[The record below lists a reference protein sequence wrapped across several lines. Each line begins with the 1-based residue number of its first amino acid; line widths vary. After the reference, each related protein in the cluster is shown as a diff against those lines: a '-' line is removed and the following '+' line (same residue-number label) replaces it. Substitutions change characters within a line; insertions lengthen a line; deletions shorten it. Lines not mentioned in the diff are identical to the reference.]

1 MIYLPKKFSS
11 ISERKTNLPG
21 TKFTAILILLLG
33 SFPVS
38 ANSTVIFIN
47 SESAWVTQSGGIAV
61 NEFDF
66 SLAENIALAE
76 EVDTPPV
83 PDSLIGQALTFRY
96 INTSFPLDF
105 IFSNE
110 SPDAG
115 TQVYY
120 GGILQN
126 ALGSSPS
133 TNHDWA
139 VSFDAEE
146 NVYSVGLEIVS
157 ANTSLTDAIRVYDIN
172 GALLDSLNLGTT
184 QGYNFIGV
192 ISSAPI
198 GRILYDDNP
207 ASGGKG
213 LTRMLVSNSNALL
226 NGNYVVNQFGD
237 DGTIWT
243 SRLRVNFDGV
253 GNLTSSTLSSS
264 NGAIETFDSPYS
276 VNVDG
281 IITTPNGVDGVVSSD
296 GQVFT
301 LTDTNSI
308 DGSVHIM
315 IGIKESTS
323 LSNGDLS
330 GEYFSNQIGQDT
342 EIWTSQA
349 VDDYDG
355 IDSFISTVTASSKG
369 AVAPST
375 GNYSVTSN
383 GELALSNGDNGIA
396 SSNGNI
402 YSISD
407 TQPSDSDLYIKIGV
421 KPSVGLSIAN
431 LVGRYTIVQF
441 GDDGAVWTARLSV
454 IFDGKGNL
462 TSSTLSNSNGVIETA
477 YGTYN
482 VLSDGKLTTNFGV
495 DGFIAENGEFFVLSD
510 TDFQDGTIHLMV
522 GIKNTDADHDTVI
535 DQSDNCVLIF
545 NIQQRDTDGDGY
557 GNYCD
562 PDFNNDY
569 FINAADLAYLK
580 IKYFSSDS
588 DADLNGDNFVNA
600 GDLSIL
606 KQMYFSPPGPSG
618 LVH

>member
-1 MIYLPKKFSS
+1 
-11 ISERKTNLPG
+11 
-21 TKFTAILILLLG
+21 
-33 SFPVS
+33 
-38 ANSTVIFIN
+38 
-47 SESAWVTQSGGIAV
+47 
-61 NEFDF
+61 
-66 SLAENIALAE
+66 
-76 EVDTPPV
+76 
-83 PDSLIGQALTFRY
+83 
-96 INTSFPLDF
+96 
-105 IFSNE
+105 
-110 SPDAG
+110 
-115 TQVYY
+115 
-120 GGILQN
+120 
-126 ALGSSPS
+126 
-133 TNHDWA
+133 
-139 VSFDAEE
+139 
-146 NVYSVGLEIVS
+146 
-157 ANTSLTDAIRVYDIN
+157 
-172 GALLDSLNLGTT
+172 
-184 QGYNFIGV
+184 
-192 ISSAPI
+192 
-198 GRILYDDNP
+198 
-207 ASGGKG
+207 
-213 LTRMLVSNSNALL
+213 
-226 NGNYVVNQFGD
+226 
-237 DGTIWT
+237 
-243 SRLRVNFDGV
+243 
-253 GNLTSSTLSSS
+253 
-264 NGAIETFDSPYS
+264 
-276 VNVDG
+276 
-281 IITTPNGVDGVVSSD
+281 
-296 GQVFT
+296 
-301 LTDTNSI
+301 
-308 DGSVHIM
+308 
-315 IGIKESTS
+315 
-323 LSNGDLS
+323 LS